1 MAATKR
7 TSTPAR
13 VTPKPKAKEP
23 EMVEAVSEIDEDG
36 YVDVLIFGEPFT
48 LDTDV
53 NGWLLMLANSG
64 SARDIVNLVKSMI
77 VVKPV
82 DGENIE
88 ITRMAEERRFNDIVG
103 SQRGFSIEKCMTFI
117 NDLTEVSAGNEA

>member
-23 EMVEAVSEIDEDG
+23 EMIEAVGEIDEDG

-53 NGWLLMLANSG
+53 NGWLLLLANSG
-64 SARDIVNLVKSMI
+64 SARDIVNLVKSII

-82 DGENIE
+82 DGETYE
-88 ITRMAEERRFNDIVG
+88 VTRMAEERRFNDIVG
-103 SQRGFSIEKCMTFI
+103 AQRHFSIEKALEFV
-117 NDLTEVSAGNEA
+117 NGLTEVSAGNEA